1 MGSTVIDDKKRS
13 LREGTNNPEF
23 YLSYEF
29 KVVLPGKI
37 IINSNNKGS
46 AFLRIE
52 IWDDD
57 PFDED
62 MIGYTEIDVE
72 DRYFSP

>member
-37 IINSNNKGS
+37 IIIVIIKG
-46 AFLRIE
+46 LRFCE
-52 IWDDD
+52 
-57 PFDED
+57 
-62 MIGYTEIDVE
+62 
-72 DRYFSP
+72 